1 MCVCELE
8 ASAKTVLKI
17 GGYFV
22 RAIEYFPFPLSSS
35 RHFEDTTDNEVI
47 VAIEP
52 IDAVDAIE
60 NIVWSH
66 WRHNWKHERHLEDI
80 DDIENI
86 KDIEDIEDPEDTQ

>member
-52 IDAVDAIE
+52 IDAVDAIKTLFE
-60 NIVWSH
+60 A
-66 WRHNWKHERHLEDI
+66 
-80 DDIENI
+80 
-86 KDIEDIEDPEDTQ
+86 IEDITENTKDILKTLMILKT